1 MRCTYIYIYTV
12 HIHIYVNRI
21 YYLKVYTYDTHY
33 SCHFHQWWNQN
44 PFVNIFLS
52 NFVVEINTVWHGLTK
67 PLDWQDSSVIYLL
80 QFQIDIC
87 SSSAKVLRDSTLSA
101 VESPDKDWRNLQ
113 ICNTFLALWMLINI
127 SSCGISSISYFDG
140 FICLLAKKS
149 FKCQCYICMRKG
161 GLFALEYSRNPSNQ
175 LMSWLCARG
184 QCFDL

>member
-1 MRCTYIYIYTV
+1 MVCRLAEFIKSIVCSHYCTLKRKMRNKSPKNANELKIKELYHNILIEMHIYIYTV

-52 NFVVEINTVWHGLTK
+52 NFVVEINTVWHGLTR

-101 VESPDKDWRNLQ
+101 VESPDKDWR
-113 ICNTFLALWMLINI
+113 ICRFVIL
-127 SSCGISSISYFDG
+127 
-140 FICLLAKKS
+140 
-149 FKCQCYICMRKG
+149 
-161 GLFALEYSRNPSNQ
+161 
-175 LMSWLCARG
+175 SWHYECS
-184 QCFDL
+184 